1 MIRISFPLKN
11 LIGAKSIEIISLFK
25 NMNRIQIKRGLSI
38 YWFEMLP
45 GTTLVFHVF
54 FIINTKIL
62 TGGETRG
69 GWREEDINY
78 INSFA

>member
-45 GTTLVFHVF
+45 GTTLVLNVF

>member
-11 LIGAKSIEIISLFK
+11 LIGAKSIEIFSLFK
-25 NMNRIQIKRGLSI
+25 NRNRIQVKWGLSI

-45 GTTLVFHVF
+45 GTTLVLNVF

>member
-38 YWFEMLP
+38 YWFEMLH
-45 GTTLVFHVF
+45 GTTLVLNVF